1 MFLQQGTLISPDV
14 CPRFALQANFSSQPL
29 THSLTH
35 SHRCLLILLLNFS
48 RTCAPCPCSVEQLER
63 NVTMCRY
70 YAVLTHAQKYVS
82 CVPGKK
88 GEEEGKLFL
97 IVSAWE
103 ALCEYKSIQYG
114 RCCDHIYELQQEMTT
129 VSTSTPSTSPTSS
142 SSSSSPSSNGA
153 SHHWNDDKDDDN
165 VDTLY
170 YRKQV
175 FDMMDMQQ
183 QLADQ
188 CTKCLNKL
196 QIVQLELEELRV
208 ETTTTTT
215 ATTKSA

>member
-1 MFLQQGTLISPDV
+1 MFARGLP
-14 CPRFALQANFSSQPL
+14 CKPNFSS
-29 THSLTH
+29 HSLTQ
-35 SHRCLLILLLNFS
+35 SFTSLSPDSSIEFS

-129 VSTSTPSTSPTSS
+129 VATSTPSSSPTSS
-142 SSSSSPSSNGA
+142 SSSSSPSNGA
-153 SHHWNDDKDDDN
+153 SHHWNDDKEDDN
-165 VDTLY
+165 IDTLY

>member
-1 MFLQQGTLISPDV
+1 MFARGLPCKPIFP
-14 CPRFALQANFSSQPL
+14 A

-35 SHRCLLILLLNFS
+35 SFTSLSPDSSIEFS

-114 RCCDHIYELQQEMTT
+114 RCCDHIFELQQEMTT
-129 VSTSTPSTSPTSS
+129 SSTSTASP
-142 SSSSSPSSNGA
+142 SSSSPAN
-153 SHHWNDDKDDDN
+153 SHHWNDDKEDDN
-165 VDTLY
+165 IDTLLSY
-170 YRKQV
+170 
-175 FDMMDMQQ
+175 
-183 QLADQ
+183 
-188 CTKCLNKL
+188 
-196 QIVQLELEELRV
+196 
-208 ETTTTTT
+208 
-215 ATTKSA
+215 